1 MRRKESDFAS
11 LASSRAAVHLAGLVR
26 QARLARGWSQAE
38 LAERARLSAPTMHR
52 IEKGAVET
60 SLGAWLAVLERLG
73 LLHLLENLRDPAS
86 AALLDAT
93 RAQRPRRKSSAAKGL
108 EF

>member
-1 MRRKESDFAS
+1 MRRQESHFAS
-11 LASSRAAVHLAGLVR
+11 PEALKTARHLASLVK

-52 IEKGAVET
+52 LEQGAVST
-60 SLGAWLAVLERLG
+60 SLGTWLAVFQQLG
-73 LLHLLENLRDPAS
+73 LLGRLDALEDPAS

-93 RAQRPRRKSSAAKGL
+93 RAQRPRRSSTAAEL
-108 EF
+108 DF